1 MQSWS
6 ISINIPIL
14 MDLTH
19 TMLTEDYNKC
29 PYCSVKLVLIVN
41 EKV

>member
-14 MDLTH
+14 MDLTR

-29 PYCSVKLVLIVN
+29 PSCSVKLVLIVN